1 MTIVWV
7 LVYCVVL
14 VRGFDFFLFKQK
26 TAYEMGISDW
36 ISDVCSSD
44 LHARLQ
50 SARLR
55 RALLPAG
62 WLRVRWRRN
71 RPAPESQPRPR
82 WRPARWPGR
91 RIRCRHRSR
100 TARPQATYR
109 RKPAAPPRPEPREP
123 ERSEER
129 RGGKAWVSPCRSR
142 GSP

>member
-71 RPAPESQPRPR
+71 RPAPESHPRPR
-82 WRPARWPGR
+82 WRPAR
-91 RIRCRHRSR
+91 
-100 TARPQATYR
+100 
-109 RKPAAPPRPEPREP
+109 
-123 ERSEER
+123 RSEER
-129 RGGKAWVSPCRSR
+129 RVGKECVSTCRSR
-142 GSP
+142 SSPSHYKTTIRRSVNNLIIPQSNTSLHQHTQITTSSTTT